1 MTKKLLKWLKII
13 IPILILLLLIQWIYT
28 TVVGTYNRLISMDE
42 SVKTAFSQMHVQYQR
57 RADLIPNL
65 VEVVKGYAQ
74 HEKDVL
80 VGVTEARAKVGQVNV
95 NVGGGRGITPEA
107 IKQFME
113 AQGALT
119 EALSRL
125 MVVVERYPEL
135 KADQRFAE
143 LQAQLEGTENRIA
156 FARNQYNE
164 AVQQFNTYLRR
175 FPNNIIANFFNF
187 QPYPYFEAE
196 KGAEKAP
203 TVKF

>member
-1 MTKKLLKWLKII
+1 MKTAIKWLKIG
-13 IPILILLLLIQWIYT
+13 IPIVLLLLLIRWAYT
-28 TVVGTYNRLISMDE
+28 TVVGTYNYLISME
-42 SVKTAFSQMHVQYQR
+42 ETVKTSFSQMQVQYQR

-65 VEVVKGYAQ
+65 VEIVKGYAQ
-74 HEKDVL
+74 HEKETL
-80 VGVTEARAKVGQVNV
+80 VGVTEARAKVGQMNV
-95 NVGGGRGITPEA
+95 NMGKGGITPEA
-107 IKQFME
+107 IQRFME
-113 AQGALT
+113 AQGVLT

-125 MVVVERYPEL
+125 MVVVERYPDL

-164 AVQQFNTYLRR
+164 AVQSFNTFMRR
-175 FPNNIIANFFNF
+175 FPNNLIANFFNF

>member
-1 MTKKLLKWLKII
+1 M
-13 IPILILLLLIQWIYT
+13 Q
-28 TVVGTYNRLISMDE
+28 
-42 SVKTAFSQMHVQYQR
+42 VQYQR

-65 VEVVKGYAQ
+65 VEIVKGYAQ
-74 HEKDVL
+74 HEKETL
-80 VGVTEARAKVGQVNV
+80 VGVTEARAKVGQMNV
-95 NVGGGRGITPEA
+95 NMGKGGITPEA
-107 IKQFME
+107 IQRFME
-113 AQGALT
+113 AQGVLT

-125 MVVVERYPEL
+125 MVVVERYPDL

-164 AVQQFNTYLRR
+164 AVQSFNTFMRR
-175 FPNNIIANFFNF
+175 FPNNLIANFFNF